1 MDLTTLDGCIAI
13 TLILSTVTTG
23 LLAGLYFGFSCAVMP
38 GLAVSSDRTF
48 VETMRRINQKIL
60 NGWFLAVFMGNPILP
75 IVAIILLALD
85 GDTEALW
92 WTIVGAA
99 FNVISLGITAGR
111 SVPLN
116 SALDE
121 AGPVDAISDPGAIR
135 AAFEAP
141 WVRLN
146 LARTIASSLGLIALA
161 VALLV
166 R

>member
-1 MDLTTLDGCIAI
+1 MDMTTLDSWIAI
-13 TLILSTVTTG
+13 TLIVSTVITG

-38 GLAVSSDRTF
+38 GLAISSDRTF
-48 VETMRRINQKIL
+48 VETMRHINRKIL
-60 NGWFLAVFMGNPILP
+60 NGWFLSVLMGNIMLPMVSIIL
-75 IVAIILLALD
+75 VAID
-85 GDTEALW
+85 GDSDALW

-111 SVPLN
+111 NVPLN
-116 SALDE
+116 TALDE
-121 AGPVDAISDPGAIR
+121 AGPVDAIADPGAIR

-146 LARTIASSLGLIALA
+146 IARTIASTMGLLALALA
-161 VALLV
+161 VMA